1 MFGGWSVQTGSLLGS
16 SLTRAEPRLTPGT
29 LPSVARS
36 SPSQGDSRVR
46 RLVLGGTSVALA
58 TAMAMLAPTGASAS
72 PLHHSDRTAPS
83 QGAVAKTA
91 PPGGIAA
98 ARLSAQRLVSSKP
111 AVLKASRRDTFKAG
125 KVQS

>member
-58 TAMAMLAPTGASAS
+58 TAMAMLAPTGATAS
-72 PLHHSDRTAPS
+72 PQHHSDRTAPTK
-83 QGAVAKTA
+83 GVVAKPA
-91 PPGGIAA
+91 SPGGVAA
-98 ARLSAQRLVSSKP
+98 AAASAQRLVISKP
-111 AVLKASRRDTFKAG
+111 EAFKASRHDTFKA
-125 KVQS
+125 